1 MGDEGR
7 FIAFSCGGRFAG
19 VVSGFLGYD
28 GNGDSVALEKV
39 GRENHLMDG

>member
-19 VVSGFLGYD
+19 ALFGFLGYD

-39 GRENHLMDG
+39 GRDRF

>member
-1 MGDEGR
+1 MGDERR

-19 VVSGFLGYD
+19 ALSGFLGYD

-39 GRENHLMDG
+39 GRDRF